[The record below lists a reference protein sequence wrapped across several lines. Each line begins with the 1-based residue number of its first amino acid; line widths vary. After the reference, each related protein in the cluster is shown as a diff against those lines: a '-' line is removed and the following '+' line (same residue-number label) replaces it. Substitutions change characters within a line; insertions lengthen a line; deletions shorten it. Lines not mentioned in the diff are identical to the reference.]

1 MNKIFHTGVTGMR
14 AYHSKIDST
23 ANNLANINTAGYKP
37 NELRFESLLYTSMD
51 INTEDVM
58 AGNGIKTS
66 SSSLQLTQ
74 GSFISTDNP
83 LDLAIKGEGFFAVE
97 RSGIRE
103 YTRNGSFSV
112 EHAGNRAYI
121 VTNDGGNLLDRRGM
135 PLALG
140 FSGETGQ
147 PDYSSLIDM
156 VGIYTFSNPYQLA
169 RTASGRFSSNEKS
182 GPAVLSDYQRM
193 GQDEGI
199 LQGFLEAS
207 SVSLGT
213 EMTEL
218 LKAQRA
224 FQISARIVQTADEL
238 EQTVNNLR

>member
-1 MNKIFHTGVTGMR
+1 
-14 AYHSKIDST
+14 
-23 ANNLANINTAGYKP
+23 
-37 NELRFESLLYTSMD
+37 
-51 INTEDVM
+51 
-58 AGNGIKTS
+58 
-66 SSSLQLTQ
+66 
-74 GSFISTDNP
+74 
-83 LDLAIKGEGFFAVE
+83 
-97 RSGIRE
+97 
-103 YTRNGSFSV
+103 
-112 EHAGNRAYI
+112 
-121 VTNDGGNLLDRRGM
+121 
-135 PLALG
+135 
-140 FSGETGQ
+140 
-147 PDYSSLIDM
+147 M